1 MTREQLEEYRSKKE
15 EIAELTYKLQHLG
28 EDDEMVGN
36 DVIMDYRKGYPRPQS
51 VVGVDWDKYDNA
63 KARYTSRLGK
73 LQEECDAVE
82 QFVEDIEDSMTR
94 RIFRM
99 YYIDGMTQEKVAKE
113 LHMHRSGISK
123 KISDFLQLS
132 HKSQKTTL

>member
-15 EIAELTYKLQHLG
+15 EIAELTYKLQHIG
-28 EDDEMVGN
+28 DNDEMVGN
-36 DVIMDYRKGYPRPQS
+36 DVIMDYKSGYPVPQS

-63 KARYTSRLGK
+63 KVRYTNRLGK

-82 QFVEDIEDSMTR
+82 RYVEDIEDSMTR

-99 YYIDGMTQEKVAKE
+99 YYIDGISQRDVAAAVH
-113 LHMHRSGISK
+113 LSQAAVSK
-123 KISDFLQLS
+123 KISDFL
-132 HKSQKTTL
+132 KMEYKK

>member
-1 MTREQLEEYRSKKE
+1 MTREQLEEYRSKKD

-28 EDDEMVGN
+28 DNDEMVGN
-36 DVIMDYRKGYPRPQS
+36 DVIMDYRSGFPVPQS
-51 VVGVDWDKYDNA
+51 VVGVDWDKYYNA
-63 KARYTSRLGK
+63 KKRYTSRLGK

-99 YYIDGMTQEKVAKE
+99 YYIDGISQRDVAAAVH
-113 LHMHRSGISK
+113 LSQTAISK
-123 KISDFLQLS
+123 KISEFL
-132 HKSQKTTL
+132 KMEYKK

>member
-51 VVGVDWDKYDNA
+51 VVGVDWDKYDNT
-63 KARYTSRLGK
+63 KERYTRRISK
-73 LQEECDAVE
+73 LQEECDEVE

-99 YYIDGMTQEKVAKE
+99 YYIDGINQKAVAVAV
-113 LHMHRSGISK
+113 HMSQAVISK
-123 KISDFLQLS
+123 KISDFL
-132 HKSQKTTL
+132 KKEYKK

>member
-15 EIAELTYKLQHLG
+15 EIAELTYKLQHIG
-28 EDDEMVGN
+28 DNDEMVGN
-36 DVIMDYRKGYPRPQS
+36 DVIMDYKSGYPVPQS
-51 VVGVDWDKYDNA
+51 VVGVDWDKYYNA
-63 KARYTSRLGK
+63 KKRYTSRLGK

-99 YYIDGMTQEKVAKE
+99 YYIDGISQRDVAAAVH
-113 LHMHRSGISK
+113 LSQTAISK
-123 KISDFLQLS
+123 KISEFL
-132 HKSQKTTL
+132 KMEYKK

>member
-1 MTREQLEEYRSKKE
+1 MTREQLEEYRSKKD

-36 DVIMDYRKGYPRPQS
+36 DVIMDYRKGYPIPQS

-63 KARYTSRLGK
+63 KVRYTNRLGK
-73 LQEECDAVE
+73 LKEECDAVE

-99 YYIDGMTQEKVAKE
+99 YYIDGISQRDVAAAVH
-113 LHMHRSGISK
+113 LSQTAISK
-123 KISDFLQLS
+123 KISDFL
-132 HKSQKTTL
+132 KMEYKK

>member
-36 DVIMDYRKGYPRPQS
+36 DVIMDYRKGYPIPQS
-51 VVGVDWDKYDNA
+51 VVGVDWDKYGNT
-63 KARYTSRLGK
+63 KARYTNRLGK
-73 LQEECDAVE
+73 LTEECDAVE
-82 QFVEDIEDSMTR
+82 QFIEDIEDSMTR

-99 YYIDGMTQEKVAKE
+99 YYIDGISQRDVAAAVH
-113 LHMHRSGISK
+113 LSQTAISK
-123 KISDFLQLS
+123 KISDFL
-132 HKSQKTTL
+132 KMEYKK

>member
-15 EIAELTYKLQHLG
+15 EIAELTYKLQHLS

-36 DVIMDYRKGYPRPQS
+36 DVIMDYRKGYPIPQS

-63 KARYTSRLGK
+63 KVRYTNRLGK
-73 LQEECDAVE
+73 LKEECDAVE

-99 YYIDGMTQEKVAKE
+99 YYIDGISQRDVAAAVH
-113 LHMHRSGISK
+113 LSQTAISK
-123 KISDFLQLS
+123 KISDFL
-132 HKSQKTTL
+132 KMEYKK